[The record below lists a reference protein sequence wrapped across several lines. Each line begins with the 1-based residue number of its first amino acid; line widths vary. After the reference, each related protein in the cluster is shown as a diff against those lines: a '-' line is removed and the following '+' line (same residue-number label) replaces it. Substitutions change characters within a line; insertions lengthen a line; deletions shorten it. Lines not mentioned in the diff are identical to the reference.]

1 MEGWWEIMKVKN
13 KAYIR
18 SLAKNILNANK
29 SRRNILLL
37 AIALTSILFT
47 SLFSVALGLGKSM
60 ETQTMKTIGTISHG
74 SFKDISDEDVEILTH
89 DKDIKDFSVREKVGI
104 LDDEKVMAE
113 LSYMDKKGFE
123 WSLIEKVKGKFPEK
137 ENEVFLD
144 ISTAKKLGYK
154 GEIGE
159 EIEVP
164 FKIEKAYTGEVI
176 EKKSDKF
183 IISGTFQNPIDSNV
197 GVGQIYLSKAYVDKL
212 SIPKNNSDLEV
223 MLNNSFKIGDK
234 LLKIA
239 ERNGYKV
246 ADNPG
251 NLSDKEIR
259 IGVNFAYL
267 LSGDSSFDF
276 KTFLPFL
283 AFLILV
289 IVAGYLIIN
298 NIFKISVNEDIKLL
312 GLLKTIGM
320 TKPQIKK
327 LVHLESLAVALP
339 AIIVGDIVG
348 ISIGKIILNKI
359 FANNEMLT
367 DVKLSIIVII
377 LIILFSTAFTLL
389 TVFLSVMRPA
399 RYAAKVSPID
409 ASRYNEIQIKK
420 KYKSEDIS
428 LGKLAR
434 RQVFSNKFR
443 FISIVLSIS
452 LSAVILNSVLTYTGN
467 IDLEKGISDVIATDY
482 NIASPKY
489 FRYMYSGSED
499 SIKDN
504 FIDEIENQKGF
515 KAGGA
520 LYYYGYEYDYQDIK
534 IEDNKVAPILL
545 GIDDYLINK
554 QKFIDGEFDKDKW
567 QTGNYI
573 IIGEYGDKKSA
584 FKAGDKIK
592 INVKNKIKE
601 VQVMGKVEYNFSIGL
616 RYFPVIKEDV
626 NDESSPTLGLE
637 YIYMNPNEY
646 KELTGDQS
654 IMSYGFDVED
664 SEKENFDKLLKS
676 FENNPDFS
684 YDSRDLQIKSF
695 KDFKNLIEFV
705 GYSLSIVLF
714 LISVLNFINIIA
726 TEILRNM
733 VNLSILE
740 AIGMTKRNIKK
751 YLIKKNLI
759 YSISSLVFSFIV
771 MLLVDKFI
779 LIDFM
784 AETKWTSYKFV
795 IMPLILVNF
804 VNIIIGIIFTGGFYE
819 KHSQNSLVDRIRS
832 LE

>member
-60 ETQTMKTIGTISHG
+60 EIQTMKTIGTISHG
-74 SFKDISDEDVEILTH
+74 SFKDISDEDVKILTH
-89 DKDIKDFSVREKVGI
+89 DKDIKDFSIREKVGI
-104 LDDEKVMAE
+104 LDDEKVTAE

-137 ENEVFLD
+137 ENEVFID
-144 ISTAKKLGYK
+144 IATAKKLGYK

-164 FKIEKAYTGEVI
+164 FKVEKPYTREII
-176 EKKSDKF
+176 EKKSDTF
-183 IISGTFQNPIDSNV
+183 IISGTFKNPIDSNV

-212 SIPKNNSDLEV
+212 CLPENNNDVEV
-223 MLNNSFKIGDK
+223 MLMNSFMIRDK

-239 ERNGYKV
+239 DRNGYKV
-246 ADNPG
+246 VGDLG

-267 LSGDSSFDF
+267 FSGDNSFDF
-276 KTFLPFL
+276 NTFLPYL

-289 IVAGYLIIN
+289 MVAGYLIIN

-312 GLLKTIGM
+312 GLLKTLGM
-320 TKPQIKK
+320 TKPQIRR
-327 LVHLESLAVALP
+327 LIHFESLAASLP
-339 AIIVGDIVG
+339 SIIVGDIVG
-348 ISIGKIILNKI
+348 FSIGKVILNKI
-359 FANNEMLT
+359 FANNEMLS
-367 DVKLSIIVII
+367 DVKLSPAVII
-377 LIILFSTAFTLL
+377 LIILFSTSFTLL

-409 ASRYNEIQIKK
+409 ANRYNEIKIKS
-420 KYKSEDIS
+420 KYKSDNFS

-467 IDLEKGISDVIATDY
+467 IDLEKGISDVIVTDY
-482 NIASPKY
+482 NIASPNY
-489 FRYMYSGSED
+489 FRYMYLDSEYGID
-499 SIKDN
+499 KKY
-504 FIDEIENQKGF
+504 IDEIENHKGY
-515 KAGGA
+515 KSGGA
-520 LYYYGYEYDYQDIK
+520 LYSSGYEYTYPSIKMEDY
-534 IEDNKVAPILL
+534 KVAPLL
-545 GIDDYLINK
+545 FGMDNYLINK
-554 QKFIDGEFDKDKW
+554 QKFIDGEFDKEKW
-567 QTGNYI
+567 LTGNYV
-573 IIGEYGDKKSA
+573 IIGENGDEKSA
-584 FKAGDKIK
+584 FKPGDKIK
-592 INVKNKIKE
+592 INVKNKVKE
-601 VQVMGKVEYNFSIGL
+601 VQVMGKIDYNFSNGL
-616 RYFPVIKEDV
+616 RYFLAVKEDV
-626 NDESSPTLGLE
+626 NDESSPILDLE
-637 YIYMNPNEY
+637 YIYMNSDEY
-646 KELTGDQS
+646 QELIGNKS
-654 IMSYGFDVED
+654 IMSYGFDVKD
-664 SEKENFDKLLKS
+664 SEKGNFDKLLKS
-676 FENNPDFS
+676 FENEPDFS
-684 YDSRDLQIKSF
+684 YDSRDLQLKSTLEF
-695 KDFKNLIEFV
+695 KSLIEFA

-714 LISVLNFINIIA
+714 LISVLNFINVIA
-726 TEILRNM
+726 TEILQNM

-740 AIGMTKRNIKK
+740 AIGMTKKNIKK
-751 YLIKKNLI
+751 YLVKKNLI
-759 YSISSLVFSFIV
+759 YSLCGLVSSFII
-771 MLLVDKFI
+771 LL
-779 LIDFM
+779 LIDKYILLDLM
-784 AETKWTSYKFV
+784 EQSKWTSYKFV
-795 IMPLILVNF
+795 LLPLIIVNF
-804 VNIIIGIIFTGGFYE
+804 VNIIIGIIFTGRFYE

>member
-1 MEGWWEIMKVKN
+1 MKVKN

-18 SLAKNILNANK
+18 SLAKNILNANE

-74 SFKDISDEDVEILTH
+74 SFKELS
-89 DKDIKDFSVREKVGI
+89 DKDINILSKDKDIEEFSIREKVGI
-104 LDDEKVMAE
+104 LDDEKISAE
-113 LSYMDKKGFE
+113 LSYIDNNGFE

-137 ENEVFLD
+137 ENDVFIDLA
-144 ISTAKKLGYK
+144 TAKKLGYK

-164 FKIEKAYTGEVI
+164 FTIEKPYTGEII

-212 SIPKNNSDLEV
+212 SLPENNKDLEV
-223 MLNNSFKIGDK
+223 MLKNSFMIRDK

-239 ERNGYKV
+239 EKNGYKV
-246 ADNPG
+246 VDDPG

-339 AIIVGDIVG
+339 SIIVGDIIG

-367 DVKLSIIVII
+367 DVKLSLMVII

-409 ASRYNEIQIKK
+409 ASRYNENKIKR

-467 IDLEKGISDVIATDY
+467 IDLEKGISDVIVTDY

-489 FRYMYSGSED
+489 FRYMYLDSEYGID
-499 SIKDN
+499 KKY
-504 FIDEIENQKGF
+504 IDEIEKHKGY
-515 KAGGA
+515 KSGGA
-520 LYYYGYEYDYQDIK
+520 LYSSGYEHTYPKIK
-534 IEDNKVAPILL
+534 IEDNKVAPLL
-545 GIDDYLINK
+545 FGMDDYLINK
-554 QKFIDGEFDKDKW
+554 QKFIDGDFDKEKW

-573 IIGEYGDKKSA
+573 IIGEHGDKKSA
-584 FKAGDKIK
+584 FKTGDKIK
-592 INVKNKIKE
+592 INVKNKVKE
-601 VQVMGKVEYNFSIGL
+601 VQVMGKIDYNFSNGL
-616 RYFPVIKEDV
+616 RYFLVVKEDI

-664 SEKENFDKLLKS
+664 SEKENFDNLLKT
-676 FENNPDFS
+676 FENEPDFS

-695 KDFKNLIEFV
+695 KDFKNLIEFT

-714 LISVLNFINIIA
+714 LISVLNFINVIA

-740 AIGMTKRNIKK
+740 AIGMTKKNIKK
-751 YLIKKNLI
+751 YLVKKNLI
-759 YSISSLVFSFIV
+759 YSLCGLVFSFII

-784 AETKWTSYKFV
+784 EQTKWTSYKFV

-804 VNIIIGIIFTGGFYE
+804 VNIIIGIIFTGRFYE
-819 KHSQNSLVDRIRS
+819 KHSRDSLVVRIRD
-832 LE
+832 L

>member
-1 MEGWWEIMKVKN
+1 MKVKN

-18 SLAKNILNANK
+18 RLSKNILNANK

-74 SFKDISDEDVEILTH
+74 SFKELSDEDVEILTH

-137 ENEVFLD
+137 DNQVFID
-144 ISTAKKLGYK
+144 IATAKKLGYK

-159 EIEVP
+159 EIEIP
-164 FKIEKAYTGEVI
+164 YSIEKPYTGEII

-212 SIPKNNSDLEV
+212 SLPENNKDLEV
-223 MLNNSFKIGDK
+223 MLKNSFMIRDK

-239 ERNGYKV
+239 ERNAYKV
-246 ADNPG
+246 VDDPG
-251 NLSDKEIR
+251 NLSEKEIR
-259 IGVNFAYL
+259 IGVNFAYVF
-267 LSGDSSFDF
+267 SGDSSFDF

-348 ISIGKIILNKI
+348 ISIGKVILNKI

-367 DVKLSIIVII
+367 DVKLSLMVII

-409 ASRYNEIQIKK
+409 ASRYNENKIKK

-434 RQVFSNKFR
+434 RQVFSHKFR

-499 SIKDN
+499 GIKDN

-520 LYYYGYEYDYQDIK
+520 LYYYGYEYAYPDIK

-554 QKFIDGEFDKDKW
+554 QKIIYGEFDKDKW
-567 QTGNYI
+567 QTGNYV

-592 INVKNKIKE
+592 IKVKNSIKE
-601 VQVMGKVEYNFSIGL
+601 VQIMGKINYNFSDGL
-616 RYFPVIKEDV
+616 RYFPIIQE
-626 NDESSPTLGLE
+626 NQFDESSPELDLE
-637 YIYMNPNEY
+637 YFYLNPNLY
-646 KELTGDQS
+646 KELTGDNS
-654 IMSYGFDVED
+654 IMSYGFDVVD

-676 FENNPDFS
+676 FENEPGFS
-684 YDSRDLQIKSF
+684 YDSRDLQIKSTME
-695 KDFKNLIEFV
+695 FKNLIEFA

-714 LISVLNFINIIA
+714 LISVLNFINVIA

-740 AIGMTKRNIKK
+740 AIGMTKKNIKK
-751 YLIKKNLI
+751 YLVKKNLI
-759 YSISSLVFSFIV
+759 YSLCGLVFSFII
-771 MLLVDKFI
+771 MLLVDKYI
-779 LIDFM
+779 LIGFM
-784 AETKWTSYKFV
+784 EQTKWTSYKFV

-804 VNIIIGIIFTGGFYE
+804 VNIIIGIIFTGRFYE

>member
-1 MEGWWEIMKVKN
+1 
-13 KAYIR
+13 
-18 SLAKNILNANK
+18 
-29 SRRNILLL
+29 
-37 AIALTSILFT
+37 
-47 SLFSVALGLGKSM
+47 
-60 ETQTMKTIGTISHG
+60 
-74 SFKDISDEDVEILTH
+74 
-89 DKDIKDFSVREKVGI
+89 
-104 LDDEKVMAE
+104 
-113 LSYMDKKGFE
+113 
-123 WSLIEKVKGKFPEK
+123 
-137 ENEVFLD
+137 
-144 ISTAKKLGYK
+144 
-154 GEIGE
+154 
-159 EIEVP
+159 
-164 FKIEKAYTGEVI
+164 
-176 EKKSDKF
+176 
-183 IISGTFQNPIDSNV
+183 
-197 GVGQIYLSKAYVDKL
+197 
-212 SIPKNNSDLEV
+212 
-223 MLNNSFKIGDK
+223 
-234 LLKIA
+234 
-239 ERNGYKV
+239 

-289 IVAGYLIIN
+289 MVAGYLIIN

-327 LVHLESLAVALP
+327 LVHLESLAASLP

-348 ISIGKIILNKI
+348 ISIGKVILNKI
-359 FANNEMLT
+359 FASNEMLI
-367 DVKLSIIVII
+367 DVKLSLAVII

-409 ASRYNEIQIKK
+409 ASRYNEIEIKK

-467 IDLEKGISDVIATDY
+467 IDLEKGVSDVITTDY

-489 FRYMYSGSED
+489 FRYMYLGSEEGID
-499 SIKDN
+499 KK
-504 FIDEIENQKGF
+504 FIDEIENYKGF
-515 KAGGA
+515 KSGGA
-520 LYYYGYEYDYQDIK
+520 LYSSGYEHTYPKIK
-534 IEDNKVAPILL
+534 IEDNKVAPLL
-545 GIDDYLINK
+545 FGMDDYLINK
-554 QKFIDGEFDKDKW
+554 QKFIDGDFDKEKW

-573 IIGEYGDKKSA
+573 IIGEQGDKKSA
-584 FKAGDKIK
+584 FKTGDRIK
-592 INVKNKIKE
+592 INVKNKVKE
-601 VQVMGKVEYNFSIGL
+601 VQVMGKIDYNFSNGL
-616 RYFPVIKEDV
+616 RYFLVVKEDI

-637 YIYMNPNEY
+637 YIYMNPTEY
-646 KELTGDQS
+646 KELTGDRS

-676 FENNPDFS
+676 FENESGFS

-695 KDFKNLIEFV
+695 KDFKNLIEFA

-714 LISVLNFINIIA
+714 LISVLNFINVIA

-740 AIGMTKRNIKK
+740 AIGMTKKNIKK
-751 YLIKKNLI
+751 YLVKKNLI
-759 YSISSLVFSFIV
+759 YSLGGLVFSFII
-771 MLLVDKFI
+771 MLLVDKYI
-779 LIDFM
+779 LIGFM
-784 AETKWTSYKFV
+784 EQTKWTSYKFV

-804 VNIIIGIIFTGGFYE
+804 VNIIIGIIFTGRFYE
-819 KHSQNSLVDRIRS
+819 KHSRDSLVDRIRD
-832 LE
+832 L

>member
-1 MEGWWEIMKVKN
+1 MKVKN

-18 SLAKNILNANK
+18 HLAKNILNANK

-74 SFKDISDEDVEILTH
+74 SFKELSDEDVEILTH

-104 LDDEKVMAE
+104 LDDEKISAE

-137 ENEVFLD
+137 ENDVFIDLA
-144 ISTAKKLGYK
+144 TAKKLGYK

-159 EIEVP
+159 EIEIP
-164 FKIEKAYTGEVI
+164 YSIEKPYTGEII

-212 SIPKNNSDLEV
+212 LLPDTNNDMEV
-223 MLNNSFKIGDK
+223 MLKNSFMIKDK

-246 ADNPG
+246 ADSPG
-251 NLSDKEIR
+251 NLSGKEIR
-259 IGVNFAYL
+259 IGVNFAYI
-267 LSGDSSFDF
+267 LSRGDNADF
-276 KTFLPFL
+276 LIFLPAL
-283 AFLILV
+283 LLLILV
-289 IVAGYLIIN
+289 MIAGFLIIN
-298 NIFKISVNEDIKLL
+298 NIFKISVNEDINLI
-312 GLLKTIGM
+312 GRLKTIGM
-320 TKPQIKK
+320 TKVQVKK
-327 LVHLESLAVALP
+327 LVHLESFIVSIP
-339 AIIVGDIVG
+339 SIIIGNAIG

-359 FANNEMLT
+359 FSTNVMLANIN
-367 DVKLSIIVII
+367 LSLALI
-377 LIILFSTAFTLL
+377 LLVILFSTIFTLL
-389 TVFLSVMRPA
+389 TVFLSVMSPA
-399 RYAAKVSPID
+399 KYAAKISPID
-409 ASRYNEIQIKK
+409 ASKYNETQVKK
-420 KYKSEDIS
+420 KYKSNSIS
-428 LGKLAR
+428 LGKLAK

-443 FISIVLSIS
+443 FVSIVLSMS
-452 LSAVILNSVLTYTGN
+452 LSAVILNSVLTYTSN
-467 IDLEKGISDVIATDY
+467 IDLEKGISDVIVTDY

-499 SIKDN
+499 GINEKY
-504 FIDEIENQKGF
+504 IGEIENHKGF
-515 KAGGA
+515 KSGGA
-520 LYYYGYEYDYQDIK
+520 LYSYGYEYTYPVIK

-554 QKFIDGEFDKDKW
+554 QKIIDGEFDKEKW
-567 QTGNYI
+567 NNGSYA
-573 IIGEYGDKKSA
+573 IIGEDSDKKSL

-592 INVKNKIKE
+592 IKVNNSIKE
-601 VQVMGKVEYNFSIGL
+601 VQIMGKINYNFSDGL
-616 RYFPVIKEDV
+616 RYYPIILENQF
-626 NDESSPTLGLE
+626 DESSPELDLE
-637 YIYMNPNEY
+637 YFYLNPNLY
-646 KELTGDQS
+646 KELTGDNS

-664 SEKENFDKLLKS
+664 NEKENFDKLLKS

-684 YDSRDLQIKSF
+684 YDSRNLQIKSF
-695 KDFKNLIEFV
+695 KDFKDLIEFV

-714 LISVLNFINIIA
+714 LISVLNFINVIA

-740 AIGMTKRNIKK
+740 AIGMTKKNIKK
-751 YLIKKNLI
+751 YLVKKNLI
-759 YSISSLVFSFIV
+759 YSLCGLVFSFII
-771 MLLVDKFI
+771 MLLVDKYI
-779 LIDFM
+779 LIGFM
-784 AETKWTSYKFV
+784 EQTKWTSYKFV

-804 VNIIIGIIFTGGFYE
+804 VNIIIGVIFTRMFYE

>member
-1 MEGWWEIMKVKN
+1 MKVKN

-18 SLAKNILNANK
+18 HLAKNILNANK

-74 SFKDISDEDVEILTH
+74 SFKELSDEDVEILTH

-104 LDDEKVMAE
+104 LDDEKISAE

-137 ENEVFLD
+137 ENDVFIDLA
-144 ISTAKKLGYK
+144 TAKKLGYK

-159 EIEVP
+159 EIEIP
-164 FKIEKAYTGEVI
+164 YSIEKPYTGEII

-212 SIPKNNSDLEV
+212 LLPDTNNDMEV
-223 MLNNSFKIGDK
+223 MLKNSFMIKDK

-246 ADNPG
+246 ADSPG

-259 IGVNFAYL
+259 IGVNFAYI
-267 LSGDSSFDF
+267 LSRGDNADF
-276 KTFLPFL
+276 LIFLPAL
-283 AFLILV
+283 LLLILV
-289 IVAGYLIIN
+289 MIAGFLIIN
-298 NIFKISVNEDIKLL
+298 NIFKISVNEDINLI

-320 TKPQIKK
+320 TKVQIKK
-327 LVHLESLAVALP
+327 LVHLESFIVSIP
-339 AIIVGDIVG
+339 SIIIGNAIG

-359 FANNEMLT
+359 FSTNVMLANIN
-367 DVKLSIIVII
+367 LSLALI
-377 LIILFSTAFTLL
+377 LLVILFSTIFTLL
-389 TVFLSVMRPA
+389 TVFLSVMSPA
-399 RYAAKVSPID
+399 KYAAKISPID
-409 ASRYNEIQIKK
+409 ASKYNETQVKK
-420 KYKSEDIS
+420 KYKSNSIS
-428 LGKLAR
+428 LGKLAK

-443 FISIVLSIS
+443 FVSIVLSMS
-452 LSAVILNSVLTYTGN
+452 LSAVILNSVLTYTSN
-467 IDLEKGISDVIATDY
+467 IDLEKGISDVIVTDY

-499 SIKDN
+499 GINEKY
-504 FIDEIENQKGF
+504 IGEIENHKGF
-515 KAGGA
+515 KSGGA
-520 LYYYGYEYDYQDIK
+520 LYSYGCEYTYPVIK
-534 IEDNKVAPILL
+534 IDDNKVAPILL

-554 QKFIDGEFDKDKW
+554 QKIIDGEFDKEKW
-567 QTGNYI
+567 NNGSYA
-573 IIGEYGDKKSA
+573 IIGEDSDKKSL

-592 INVKNKIKE
+592 IKVNNTIKE
-601 VQVMGKVEYNFSIGL
+601 VQIMGKINYNFSDGL
-616 RYFPVIKEDV
+616 RYYPIILENQF
-626 NDESSPTLGLE
+626 DESSPELDLE
-637 YIYMNPNEY
+637 YFYLNPNLY
-646 KELTGDQS
+646 KELTGDNS

-664 SEKENFDKLLKS
+664 NEKENFDKLLKS

-684 YDSRDLQIKSF
+684 YDSRNLQIKSF
-695 KDFKNLIEFV
+695 KDFKDLIEFV

-714 LISVLNFINIIA
+714 LISVLNFINVIA

-740 AIGMTKRNIKK
+740 AIGMTKKNIKK
-751 YLIKKNLI
+751 YLVKKNLI
-759 YSISSLVFSFIV
+759 YSLYGLVFSFII

-779 LIDFM
+779 LLDFM
-784 AETKWTSYKFV
+784 EQTKWTSYKFV

-804 VNIIIGIIFTGGFYE
+804 VNIIIGVIFTRMFYE

>member
-1 MEGWWEIMKVKN
+1 MKVKN

-47 SLFSVALGLGKSM
+47 SLFSVAFGLGKSM

-74 SFKDISDEDVEILTH
+74 SFKDISDEDIEILTQ
-89 DKDIKDFSVREKVGI
+89 DKDVKDFSVREKVGI
-104 LDDEKVMAE
+104 LDDEKVNAE

-137 ENEVFLD
+137 ENEVFID

-164 FKIEKAYTGEVI
+164 FKIEKPYTQEI
-176 EKKSDKF
+176 LEKKSDKF
-183 IISGTFQNPIDSNV
+183 IISGTFQSPIDSNV

-212 SIPKNNSDLEV
+212 SLPENNKDVEI
-223 MLNNSFKIGDK
+223 MLKKSFMIRDK

-239 ERNGYKV
+239 ERNGFKV
-246 ADNPG
+246 VDDPG
-251 NLSDKEIR
+251 NLSDNEIR

-267 LSGDSSFDF
+267 LSGDNSFDF
-276 KTFLPFL
+276 NTFIPYL

-289 IVAGYLIIN
+289 MVAGYLIIN
-298 NIFKISVNEDIKLL
+298 NIFKISINEDIKLL

-327 LVHLESLAVALP
+327 LVHLESLAASFP
-339 AIIVGDIVG
+339 SIIVGDIVG

-359 FANNEMLT
+359 FASNDMLA
-367 DVKLSIIVII
+367 DVKLSLAGII

-389 TVFLSVMRPA
+389 TVYLSVMRPA

-409 ASRYNEIQIKK
+409 ASRYNEIQIKS

-452 LSAVILNSVLTYTGN
+452 LSAVILNTVLTYTCN
-467 IDLEKGISDVIATDY
+467 IDLEKGISDVIVTDY

-489 FRYMYSGSED
+489 FRYMYLDSEYGID
-499 SIKDN
+499 KKY
-504 FIDEIENQKGF
+504 IDEIEKHKGY
-515 KAGGA
+515 KSGGA
-520 LYYYGYEYDYQDIK
+520 LYSSGYEHTYPEIK
-534 IEDNKVAPILL
+534 IEDNKVAPLL
-545 GIDDYLINK
+545 FGMDDYLINK
-554 QKFIDGEFDKDKW
+554 QKFIDGEFDKEKW
-567 QTGNYI
+567 KTGNYI

-592 INVKNKIKE
+592 INVKNKVKE
-601 VQVMGKVEYNFSIGL
+601 VQVMGKIDYNFSNGL
-616 RYFPVIKEDV
+616 RYFLAVKEDI
-626 NDESSPTLGLE
+626 NDESSPILDLE
-637 YIYMNPNEY
+637 YIYMNPELYEN
-646 KELTGDQS
+646 LTGDKS

-664 SEKENFDKLLKS
+664 IEKENFDKLLKS
-676 FENNPDFS
+676 FENEPNFS
-684 YDSRDLQIKSF
+684 YDSRDLQIKSIMN
-695 KDFKNLIEFV
+695 FKNLIEFA

-714 LISVLNFINIIA
+714 LISVLNFINVIA

-740 AIGMTKRNIKK
+740 AIGMTKKNIKK
-751 YLIKKNLI
+751 YLVKKNLI
-759 YSISSLVFSFIV
+759 YSLYGVVFSFLI

-779 LIDFM
+779 LMGFM
-784 AETKWTSYKFV
+784 EQTKWTSYKFV

-804 VNIIIGIIFTGGFYE
+804 VNIIIGIIFTGKFYE

>member
-1 MEGWWEIMKVKN
+1 MKVKN

-18 SLAKNILNANK
+18 RLAKSILNANK

-47 SLFSVALGLGKSM
+47 SLFSVAIGIGKSM

-74 SFKDISDEDVEILTH
+74 SFKELS
-89 DKDIKDFSVREKVGI
+89 DKDISILSKDKDVKEFSIREKVGI
-104 LDDEKVMAE
+104 LDDEKISAE
-113 LSYMDKKGFE
+113 LSYIDNNGFE

-137 ENEVFLD
+137 ENDVFIDLA
-144 ISTAKKLGYK
+144 TAKKLGYK

-164 FKIEKAYTGEVI
+164 FTIEKPYTGEI
-176 EKKSDKF
+176 IKKRSEKF

-212 SIPKNNSDLEV
+212 SLPENNKDLEV
-223 MLNNSFKIGDK
+223 MLKNSFMIRDK
-234 LLKIA
+234 LIKIS

-246 ADNPG
+246 VDDPG

-259 IGVNFAYL
+259 IGVNFAYIF
-267 LSGDSSFDF
+267 SGDSSFDF

-289 IVAGYLIIN
+289 MVAGYLIIN

-327 LVHLESLAVALP
+327 LVHLESLEVSLP

-359 FANNEMLT
+359 FVSNEMLT
-367 DVKLSIIVII
+367 DVRLSLAVII
-377 LIILFSTAFTLL
+377 SIILFSTAFTLL

-409 ASRYNEIQIKK
+409 ASRYNETTIKK

-467 IDLEKGISDVIATDY
+467 IDLEKGISDVIVTDY

-499 SIKDN
+499 GIKGN

-520 LYYYGYEYDYQDIK
+520 LYYYGYEYDYPDIK

-545 GIDDYLINK
+545 GIEDYLINK
-554 QKFIDGEFDKDKW
+554 QKFTDGEFDKDKW
-567 QTGNYI
+567 KTGNYI
-573 IIGEYGDKKSA
+573 IIGEYGDKKSSL
-584 FKAGDKIK
+584 KPGDKIK

-601 VQVMGKVEYNFSIGL
+601 VQVMGKIEYNFSNGL
-616 RYFPVIKEDV
+616 RYFPVIKEDI

-637 YIYMNPNEY
+637 YIYMKPNEY
-646 KELTGDQS
+646 KEITGDKS

-664 SEKENFDKLLKS
+664 GEKEHFDKLLKT
-676 FENNPDFS
+676 FENDPDFS
-684 YDSRDLQIKSF
+684 YDSRGLQIKSF

-726 TEILRNM
+726 TEIIRNM

-740 AIGMTKRNIKK
+740 AIGMTKKNIKK
-751 YLIKKNLI
+751 YLVKKNLI
-759 YSISSLVFSFIV
+759 YSISSLVFSFVV
-771 MLLVDKFI
+771 MLLIDKFI
-779 LIDFM
+779 LIDLM
-784 AETKWTSYKFV
+784 AETKWTTFSF
-795 IMPLILVNF
+795 IITPLLIVNLA
-804 VNIIIGIIFTGGFYE
+804 NIIIGILFTSKFYE
-819 KHSQNSLVDRIRS
+819 KHSCNSLVSRIRS

>member
-1 MEGWWEIMKVKN
+1 MKVKN

-18 SLAKNILNANK
+18 RLAKSILNANK

-47 SLFSVALGLGKSM
+47 SLFSVAIGIGKSM

-74 SFKDISDEDVEILTH
+74 SFKELS
-89 DKDIKDFSVREKVGI
+89 DKDISILSKDKDVKEFSIREKVGI
-104 LDDEKVMAE
+104 LDDEKISAE
-113 LSYMDKKGFE
+113 LSYIDNNGFE

-137 ENEVFLD
+137 ENDVFIDLA
-144 ISTAKKLGYK
+144 TAKKLGYK

-164 FKIEKAYTGEVI
+164 FTIEKPYTGEI
-176 EKKSDKF
+176 IKKRSEKF

-212 SIPKNNSDLEV
+212 SLPENNKDLEV
-223 MLNNSFKIGDK
+223 MLKNSFMIRDK
-234 LLKIA
+234 LIKIS

-246 ADNPG
+246 VDDPG

-259 IGVNFAYL
+259 IGVNFAYIF
-267 LSGDSSFDF
+267 SGDSSFDF

-289 IVAGYLIIN
+289 MVAGYLIIN

-327 LVHLESLAVALP
+327 LVHLESLEVSLP

-359 FANNEMLT
+359 FVSNEMLT
-367 DVKLSIIVII
+367 DVRLSLAVII

-409 ASRYNEIQIKK
+409 ASRYNETTIKK

-452 LSAVILNSVLTYTGN
+452 LSAVILNSVSTYTGN
-467 IDLEKGISDVIATDY
+467 IDLEKGISDVIVTDY

-499 SIKDN
+499 GIKGN

-520 LYYYGYEYDYQDIK
+520 LYYYGYEYDYPDIK

-545 GIDDYLINK
+545 GIEDYLINK
-554 QKFIDGEFDKDKW
+554 QKFTDGEFDKDKW
-567 QTGNYI
+567 KTGNYI
-573 IIGEYGDKKSA
+573 IIGEYGDKKSSL
-584 FKAGDKIK
+584 KPGDKIK

-601 VQVMGKVEYNFSIGL
+601 VQVMGKIEYNFSNGL
-616 RYFPVIKEDV
+616 RYFPVIKEDI

-646 KELTGDQS
+646 KELIGDNS

-664 SEKENFDKLLKS
+664 SEKENFDKLLKT
-676 FENNPDFS
+676 FENDPDFS
-684 YDSRDLQIKSF
+684 YDSRGLQIKSF

-726 TEILRNM
+726 TEIIRNM

-740 AIGMTKRNIKK
+740 AIGMTKKNIKK
-751 YLIKKNLI
+751 YLVKKNLI
-759 YSISSLVFSFIV
+759 YSISSLVFSFVV
-771 MLLVDKFI
+771 MLLIDKFI
-779 LIDFM
+779 LIDLM
-784 AETKWTSYKFV
+784 AETKWTTFSF
-795 IMPLILVNF
+795 IITPLLIVNLA
-804 VNIIIGIIFTGGFYE
+804 NIIIGILFTSKFYE
-819 KHSQNSLVDRIRS
+819 KHSCNSLVSRIRS

>member
-1 MEGWWEIMKVKN
+1 MEGWWKIMKVKN
-13 KAYIR
+13 KTYIR
-18 SLAKNILNANK
+18 RLAKNILNANK

-74 SFKDISDEDVEILTH
+74 SFKDISDEDVEILTK
-89 DKDIKDFSVREKVGI
+89 DKDVKDFSVREKVGI
-104 LDDEKVMAE
+104 LDDEKISAE

-137 ENEVFLD
+137 ENEAFID
-144 ISTAKKLGYK
+144 IATAKKLGYK

-159 EIEVP
+159 EIEIP
-164 FKIEKAYTGEVI
+164 YNIEKPYTGEI
-176 EKKSDKF
+176 IKKRSEKF

-212 SIPKNNSDLEV
+212 SLPENNNDVEV
-223 MLNNSFKIGDK
+223 MLKNSFMIRDK
-234 LLKIA
+234 LIKIA

-246 ADNPG
+246 VDSAG
-251 NLSDKEIR
+251 NLSDDEIR
-259 IGVNFAYL
+259 IGVNFAYI
-267 LSGDSSFDF
+267 LSGSNNFDF
-276 KTFLPFL
+276 NSFLPYL

-289 IVAGYLIIN
+289 MVAGYLIIN

-327 LVHLESLAVALP
+327 LVHLESLAASLP
-339 AIIVGDIVG
+339 SIIVGDIVG

-367 DVKLSIIVII
+367 DVKLSLTVII
-377 LIILFSTAFTLL
+377 LIIVFSTAFTLL

-409 ASRYNEIQIKK
+409 ASKYNETTIKK

-434 RQVFSNKFR
+434 REVFSNKFR

-467 IDLEKGISDVIATDY
+467 IDLEKGISDVIVTDY

-489 FRYMYSGSED
+489 FRYMYLGSEER
-499 SIKDN
+499 IEKK
-504 FIDEIENQKGF
+504 FIDEIESYKGF
-515 KAGGA
+515 KGGGA
-520 LYYYGYEYDYQDIK
+520 LYYYGYEYDYPDIK
-534 IEDNKVAPILL
+534 IEDKKAAPILF
-545 GIDDYLINK
+545 GIDEYLIDK
-554 QKFIDGEFDKDKW
+554 QKFIDGEFDKEKW

-592 INVKNKIKE
+592 INLNNKVKE
-601 VQVMGKVEYNFSIGL
+601 VQVMGKVEYNFSNGL

-637 YIYMNPNEY
+637 YIYMKPNEY
-646 KELTGDQS
+646 KELTGDKS

-664 SEKENFDKLLKS
+664 SEKEDFDKLLKS
-676 FENNPDFS
+676 FENEPGFS
-684 YDSRDLQIKSF
+684 YDSRDQQIKSTME
-695 KDFKNLIEFV
+695 FKNLIEFA

-714 LISVLNFINIIA
+714 LISVLNFINVIA
-726 TEILRNM
+726 TEILKNM

-740 AIGMTKRNIKK
+740 AIGMTKKNIKK
-751 YLIKKNLI
+751 YLVKKNLI
-759 YSISSLVFSFIV
+759 YSLCGLLFSFLI
-771 MLLVDKFI
+771 MLLVDKYI

-784 AETKWTSYKFV
+784 SAAKWTSYKFI
-795 IMPLILVNF
+795 IMPLIFVNF
-804 VNIIIGIIFTGGFYE
+804 VNIIIGIIFTGRFYD

>member
-1 MEGWWEIMKVKN
+1 MKVKN

-18 SLAKNILNANK
+18 RLAKNILNANK

-74 SFKDISDEDVEILTH
+74 SFKELSDKDINILSK
-89 DKDIKDFSVREKVGI
+89 DKDIKEFSIREKVGI
-104 LDDEKVMAE
+104 LDDEKISAE
-113 LSYMDKKGFE
+113 LSYIDKNGYE
-123 WSLIEKVKGKFPEK
+123 WSLIEKVKGRFPEK
-137 ENEVFLD
+137 EKDVFIDLA
-144 ISTAKKLGYK
+144 TAKKLGYK

-164 FKIEKAYTGEVI
+164 FNIEKPYTGEII

-212 SIPKNNSDLEV
+212 LLPDTNNDMEV
-223 MLNNSFKIGDK
+223 MLKNSFMIKDK

-246 ADNPG
+246 ADSPG

-276 KTFLPFL
+276 KTFLPYL

-289 IVAGYLIIN
+289 MVAGYLIIN

-320 TKPQIKK
+320 TKPQIKR
-327 LVHLESLAVALP
+327 LIHLESLAVALP
-339 AIIVGDIVG
+339 SIIIGDIIG

-359 FANNEMLT
+359 FASNEMLT
-367 DVKLSIIVII
+367 DVKLSLMVMV

-409 ASRYNEIQIKK
+409 ASRYNEIEVKN
-420 KYKSEDIS
+420 KYNSDNIS

-467 IDLEKGISDVIATDY
+467 IDLEKGISDVVATDY

-489 FRYMYSGSED
+489 FRYMYSGRDDE
-499 SIKDN
+499 INKD

-515 KAGGA
+515 KGGGA
-520 LYYYGYEYDYQDIK
+520 LYSYGYEYYYPDIK
-534 IEDNKVAPILL
+534 IEGHKIAPILF
-545 GIDDYLINK
+545 GIDEYLIDK
-554 QKFIDGEFDKDKW
+554 QKFIDGEFDKEKW

-573 IIGEYGDKKSA
+573 IVGEYANKKSA
-584 FKAGDKIK
+584 FKSGDKINIK
-592 INVKNKIKE
+592 VNNKVKE
-601 VQVMGKVEYNFSIGL
+601 VQVMGKVEYNFSNGL
-616 RYFPVIKEDV
+616 RYFPVIKEDI
-626 NDESSPTLGLE
+626 NDESSPTLNLE

-646 KELTGDQS
+646 KELTGDKS

-664 SEKENFDKLLKS
+664 SEKENFDKLLKT
-676 FENNPDFS
+676 FENEPDFS
-684 YDSRDLQIKSF
+684 YDSRDLQIKSTME
-695 KDFKNLIEFV
+695 FKNLIEFA

-714 LISVLNFINIIA
+714 LISVLNFINVIA

-740 AIGMTKRNIKK
+740 AIGMTKKNIKK
-751 YLIKKNLI
+751 YLVKKNLI
-759 YSISSLVFSFIV
+759 YSLCGLVFSFII

-779 LIDFM
+779 LMDFI
-784 AETKWTSYKFV
+784 EQTQWTSYKFV
-795 IMPLILVNF
+795 ILPLILVNS
-804 VNIIIGIIFTGGFYE
+804 VNIIIGIIFTGSFYE
-819 KHSQNSLVDRIRS
+819 KHSNNSLVDRIRS

>member
-1 MEGWWEIMKVKN
+1 MNVNN

-18 SLAKNILNANK
+18 RLAKSTLNANK

-74 SFKDISDEDVEILTH
+74 SFKELSDKDISILSK
-89 DKDIKDFSVREKVGI
+89 DKDIKEFSIREKVGI
-104 LDDEKVMAE
+104 LDDEKISAE
-113 LSYMDKKGFE
+113 LSYIDNNGFE

-137 ENEVFLD
+137 ENDVFIDLA
-144 ISTAKKLGYK
+144 TAKKLGYK

-164 FKIEKAYTGEVI
+164 FTIEKPYTGEI
-176 EKKSDKF
+176 IKKRSEKF

-212 SIPKNNSDLEV
+212 SLPENNKDLEV
-223 MLNNSFKIGDK
+223 MLKNSFMIRDK

-246 ADNPG
+246 VDDPG

-276 KTFLPFL
+276 NTFLPYL

-289 IVAGYLIIN
+289 MVAGYLIIN

-320 TKPQIKK
+320 TRPQIKK
-327 LVHLESLAVALP
+327 LIHLESLAASLP

-367 DVKLSIIVII
+367 DVKLSLTVII

-399 RYAAKVSPID
+399 RYAAKVSPIE
-409 ASRYNEIQIKK
+409 ASRYNETTIKK
-420 KYKSEDIS
+420 KYKSENIS

-443 FISIVLSIS
+443 FVSIVLSIS

-467 IDLEKGISDVIATDY
+467 IDLEKGVSDVIATDY

-499 SIKDN
+499 GINEK
-504 FIDEIENQKGF
+504 FIDEIENHKGY
-515 KAGGA
+515 KGGGA
-520 LYYYGYEYDYQDIK
+520 LHYYGYEYTYPDIK
-534 IEDNKVAPILL
+534 IEDHRIAPILF
-545 GIDDYLINK
+545 GIDEFLINK
-554 QKFIDGEFDKDKW
+554 QKITEGDFDKDKW
-567 QTGNYI
+567 QTGNYVML
-573 IIGEYGDKKSA
+573 GEYGDKKSA
-584 FKAGDKIK
+584 FKTGDKIK
-592 INVKNKIKE
+592 INVKNKVKE
-601 VQVMGKVEYNFSIGL
+601 VQVMGKVEYNFSNGL

-626 NDESSPTLGLE
+626 NDESSPTLDLE
-637 YIYMNPNEY
+637 YIYMKPNEY
-646 KELTGDQS
+646 KELTGDKS
-654 IMSYGFDVED
+654 VMSYGFDVEKG
-664 SEKENFDKLLKS
+664 EKENFDKLLKS
-676 FENNPDFS
+676 FENEPGFS
-684 YDSRDLQIKSF
+684 YDSRDLQIKSTME
-695 KDFKNLIEFV
+695 FKNLIEFA

-714 LISVLNFINIIA
+714 LISVLNFINVIA

-740 AIGMTKRNIKK
+740 AIGMTKKRIKI
-751 YLIKKNLI
+751 YLVKKNLI
-759 YSISSLVFSFIV
+759 YSFCGLVCSLIV
-771 MLLVDKFI
+771 MLLVDQYI

-784 AETKWTSYKFV
+784 EQTKWTSFRFV
-795 IMPLILVNF
+795 IRPLILVNF
-804 VNIIIGIIFTGGFYE
+804 ANIIIGIIFTCKFYE
-819 KHSQNSLVDRIRS
+819 KHSQNTLVSRIKS

>member
-1 MEGWWEIMKVKN
+1 MKVKN

-18 SLAKNILNANK
+18 HLAKNILNANK

-60 ETQTMKTIGTISHG
+60 ETQTMKTVGSISHG
-74 SFKDISDEDVEILTH
+74 SFKELSDEDVEILTH
-89 DKDIKDFSVREKVGI
+89 DKDIKNFSVRKKVGI
-104 LDDEKVMAE
+104 LDDEKISAE

-137 ENEVFLD
+137 ENDVFIDLA
-144 ISTAKKLGYK
+144 TAKKLGYK

-159 EIEVP
+159 EIEIP
-164 FKIEKAYTGEVI
+164 YSIEKPYTGEII

-212 SIPKNNSDLEV
+212 LLPDTNNDMEV
-223 MLNNSFKIGDK
+223 MLKNSFMIKDK

-246 ADNPG
+246 ADSPG

-259 IGVNFAYL
+259 IGVNFAYI
-267 LSGDSSFDF
+267 LSRGDNADF
-276 KTFLPFL
+276 LIFLPAL
-283 AFLILV
+283 LLLILV
-289 IVAGYLIIN
+289 MIAGFLIIN
-298 NIFKISVNEDIKLL
+298 NIFKISVNEDINLI

-320 TKPQIKK
+320 TKVQVKK
-327 LVHLESLAVALP
+327 LVHLESFIVSIP
-339 AIIVGDIVG
+339 SIIIGNAIG

-359 FANNEMLT
+359 FSTNVMLANIN
-367 DVKLSIIVII
+367 LSLALI
-377 LIILFSTAFTLL
+377 LLVILFSTIFTLL
-389 TVFLSVMRPA
+389 TVLLSVMRPA

-409 ASRYNEIQIKK
+409 ASKYNETQVKK
-420 KYKSEDIS
+420 KYKSNSIS
-428 LGKLAR
+428 LEKLAK

-443 FISIVLSIS
+443 FISIVISIS

-499 SIKDN
+499 GIKDN
-504 FIDEIENQKGF
+504 FIDKIENQKGF

-520 LYYYGYEYDYQDIK
+520 LYSYGYEYSFPSIK
-534 IEDNKVAPILL
+534 IEDHKVAPILF
-545 GIDDYLINK
+545 GMDEFLINK

-573 IIGEYGDKKSA
+573 IIGEYGNKKSA

-592 INVKNKIKE
+592 INVNNKVKE
-601 VQVMGKVEYNFSIGL
+601 VQVMGKVEYNFSNGL
-616 RYFPVIKEDV
+616 RYFPVIKEDK
-626 NDESSPTLGLE
+626 NDESSPTLSLE
-637 YIYMNPNEY
+637 YIYMNPNLY
-646 KELTGDQS
+646 KELTGDNS

-676 FENNPDFS
+676 FENEPGFS

-714 LISVLNFINIIA
+714 LISVLNFINVIA

-740 AIGMTKRNIKK
+740 AIGMTKKNIKK
-751 YLIKKNLI
+751 YLVKKNLI
-759 YSISSLVFSFIV
+759 YSLCGLVFSFII
-771 MLLVDKFI
+771 MLLVDKYI
-779 LIDFM
+779 LIGFM
-784 AETKWTSYKFV
+784 EQTKWTSYKFV
-795 IMPLILVNF
+795 IMPLILVNL
-804 VNIIIGIIFTGGFYE
+804 VNIIIGIIFTGKFYE
-819 KHSQNSLVDRIRS
+819 KHSQNSLVERIRS

>member
-1 MEGWWEIMKVKN
+1 MKVKN

-18 SLAKNILNANK
+18 HLAKNILNANK

-47 SLFSVALGLGKSM
+47 SLFSVALGLGKSI

-74 SFKDISDEDVEILTH
+74 SFKELSDKDINILSK
-89 DKDIKDFSVREKVGI
+89 DKDIKEFSIREKVGI

-137 ENEVFLD
+137 ENEVFID
-144 ISTAKKLGYK
+144 TATAKKLGYK

-164 FKIEKAYTGEVI
+164 FTIEKPYTGEII
-176 EKKSDKF
+176 EKKMGNF
-183 IISGTFQNPIDSNV
+183 VISGTFQNPIDSNI

-212 SIPKNNSDLEV
+212 SLPENNNDVEV
-223 MLNNSFKIGDK
+223 MLKNSFMIRDK
-234 LLKIA
+234 LIKIA

-246 ADNPG
+246 VDDPG

-259 IGVNFAYL
+259 IGVNFAYIF
-267 LSGDSSFDF
+267 SGGSSFDF
-276 KTFLPFL
+276 ETFLPFL

-289 IVAGYLIIN
+289 MVAGFLIIN
-298 NIFKISVNEDIKLL
+298 NIFKISVNEDINLI

-320 TKPQIKK
+320 TKVQVKK
-327 LVHLESLAVALP
+327 LVHLESFIVSIP
-339 AIIVGDIVG
+339 SIIIGNAIG

-359 FANNEMLT
+359 FSTNVMLANIN
-367 DVKLSIIVII
+367 LSLALI
-377 LIILFSTAFTLL
+377 LLVILFSTIFTLL
-389 TVFLSVMRPA
+389 TVFLSVMSPA
-399 RYAAKVSPID
+399 KYAAKISPID
-409 ASRYNEIQIKK
+409 ASKYNETQVKK
-420 KYKSEDIS
+420 KYKSNSIS
-428 LGKLAR
+428 LGKLAK

-443 FISIVLSIS
+443 FVSIVLSMS
-452 LSAVILNSVLTYTGN
+452 LSAVILNSILTYTSN
-467 IDLEKGISDVIATDY
+467 IDLEKGISDVIVTDY

-499 SIKDN
+499 GIKDN

-520 LYYYGYEYDYQDIK
+520 LYYYGYEYSYPDIK
-534 IEDNKVAPILL
+534 IEDNKVAPMLL

-554 QKFIDGEFDKDKW
+554 QNIIDGEFDKEKW
-567 QTGNYI
+567 KTRNYV
-573 IIGEYGDKKSA
+573 IIGEKIKNNSDYKT
-584 FKAGDKIK
+584 GDKIK
-592 INVKNKIKE
+592 INVKNRVKE
-601 VQVMGKVEYNFSIGL
+601 VQVMGKINYNFSDGL
-616 RYFPVIKEDV
+616 RYYPIIQENQF
-626 NDESSPTLGLE
+626 DESSPELDLE
-637 YIYMNPNEY
+637 YFYLNPNLY
-646 KELTGDQS
+646 KELTGDNS

-714 LISVLNFINIIA
+714 LISVLNFINVIA

-740 AIGMTKRNIKK
+740 AIGMTKKNIKK
-751 YLIKKNLI
+751 YLVKKNLI
-759 YSISSLVFSFIV
+759 YSLCGLVFSFII
-771 MLLVDKFI
+771 MLLVDKYI
-779 LIDFM
+779 LTDFM
-784 AETKWTSYKFV
+784 EQTKWTSYKFV

-804 VNIIIGIIFTGGFYE
+804 VNIIIGIIFTCRFYE

>member
-1 MEGWWEIMKVKN
+1 MKVKN

-74 SFKDISDEDVEILTH
+74 SFKELSDKDINILSK
-89 DKDIKDFSVREKVGI
+89 DKDIKEFSIREKVGI
-104 LDDEKVMAE
+104 LDDEKISAE
-113 LSYMDKKGFE
+113 LSYIDNNGFE

-137 ENEVFLD
+137 ENDVFIDLA
-144 ISTAKKLGYK
+144 TAKKLGYK

-164 FKIEKAYTGEVI
+164 FTIEKPYTGEI
-176 EKKSDKF
+176 IKKRSEKF

-212 SIPKNNSDLEV
+212 SLPENNKDLEV
-223 MLNNSFKIGDK
+223 MLKNSFMIRDK
-234 LLKIA
+234 LIKIS

-246 ADNPG
+246 VDDPG

-259 IGVNFAYL
+259 IGVNFAYIF
-267 LSGDSSFDF
+267 SGDSSFDF

-289 IVAGYLIIN
+289 MVAGYLIIN

-348 ISIGKIILNKI
+348 ISIGKVILNKI

-367 DVKLSIIVII
+367 DVKLSLMVII

-409 ASRYNEIQIKK
+409 ASRYNETMIKK

-443 FISIVLSIS
+443 FISIILSMS
-452 LSAVILNSVLTYTGN
+452 LSAVILNGVLTYTGN
-467 IDLEKGISDVIATDY
+467 IDLEKGISDIIVTDY

-499 SIKDN
+499 GINEKY
-504 FIDEIENQKGF
+504 IGEIENHKGF
-515 KAGGA
+515 KSGGA
-520 LYYYGYEYDYQDIK
+520 LYSYGYERSYPDIR
-534 IEDNKVAPILL
+534 IEDNKVAPILF

-554 QKFIDGEFDKDKW
+554 YKITDGDFDKDKW
-567 QTGNYI
+567 QTGNYV
-573 IIGEYGDKKSA
+573 IIGEKIRNDSDYKI
-584 FKAGDKIK
+584 GDKIR
-592 INVKNKIKE
+592 INVNNKTKE
-601 VQVMGKVEYNFSIGL
+601 VQVMGKVEHNFSNGL
-616 RYFPVIKEDV
+616 RYFPVVKEDK
-626 NDESSPTLGLE
+626 NNELSPTLGLE

-646 KELTGDQS
+646 KKLIGDKS
-654 IMSYGFDVED
+654 VMTYGFDVED
-664 SEKENFDKLLKS
+664 SEKEDFDKLLKS
-676 FENNPDFS
+676 FEIDPDFS
-684 YDSRDLQIKSF
+684 YDSRDIQINSF

-740 AIGMTKRNIKK
+740 AIGMTKKNIKK
-751 YLIKKNLI
+751 YLVKKNLI
-759 YSISSLVFSFIV
+759 YSISSLVFSFVV
-771 MLLVDKFI
+771 MLLIDKFI
-779 LIDFM
+779 LIDLM
-784 AETKWTSYKFV
+784 AETKWTTFSF
-795 IMPLILVNF
+795 IITPLLIVNLA
-804 VNIIIGIIFTGGFYE
+804 NIIIEILFTSKFYE
-819 KHSQNSLVDRIRS
+819 KHSCNSLVSRIRS

>member
-18 SLAKNILNANK
+18 RLAKNILNANK

-60 ETQTMKTIGTISHG
+60 ETQTMKTVGTISHG
-74 SFKDISDEDVEILTH
+74 SFKELSDKDINILSK
-89 DKDIKDFSVREKVGI
+89 DKDIKKFSIREKVGI
-104 LDDEKVMAE
+104 LDDEKISAE
-113 LSYMDKKGFE
+113 LSYMDKNGYE

-137 ENEVFLD
+137 ENDAFID
-144 ISTAKKLGYK
+144 IATAKKLGYK

-164 FKIEKAYTGEVI
+164 FNIEKPYTGEVI
-176 EKKSDKF
+176 EKKSEKF

-212 SIPKNNSDLEV
+212 SLPENNKDVEV
-223 MLNNSFKIGDK
+223 MLKNSFMIRDK
-234 LLKIA
+234 LLNIA

-246 ADNPG
+246 ADSPG

-267 LSGDSSFDF
+267 FSGDSSFDF

-327 LVHLESLAVALP
+327 LVHLESLAVSLP

-359 FANNEMLT
+359 FANNKMLA
-367 DVKLSIIVII
+367 DIKLSLTVIL

-389 TVFLSVMRPA
+389 TVFLSVMIPA

-409 ASRYNEIQIKK
+409 ASRYNETTIKK

-428 LGKLAR
+428 LAKLAR

-467 IDLEKGISDVIATDY
+467 IDLEKGISDVIVTDY

-489 FRYMYSGSED
+489 FRYMYLGSEEE
-499 SIKDN
+499 IEKK
-504 FIDEIENQKGF
+504 FIDEIESHKGF
-515 KAGGA
+515 KGGGA
-520 LYYYGYEYDYQDIK
+520 LYYYGYEYDYPDIK

-554 QKFIDGEFDKDKW
+554 QKITDGEFDKEKW
-567 QTGNYI
+567 KTGNYV

-592 INVKNKIKE
+592 INVKNKVKE
-601 VQVMGKVEYNFSIGL
+601 VQVIGKVEYNFSNGL
-616 RYFPVIKEDV
+616 RYFPVIKEDKY
-626 NDESSPTLGLE
+626 NESSPTLDLE

-646 KELTGDQS
+646 KELTGDES

-676 FENNPDFS
+676 FENEPDFS
-684 YDSRDLQIKSF
+684 YDSRDLQIKSTME
-695 KDFKNLIEFV
+695 FKNLIEFA

-714 LISVLNFINIIA
+714 LISVLNFINVIA

-740 AIGMTKRNIKK
+740 AIGMTKKDIKK
-751 YLIKKNLI
+751 YLVKKNLI
-759 YSISSLVFSFIV
+759 YSLCGLVFSFII

-784 AETKWTSYKFV
+784 EQTQWTSYKFV
-795 IMPLILVNF
+795 IMPLIIVNF
-804 VNIIIGIIFTGGFYE
+804 VNIIIGIIFTGRFYK
-819 KHSQNSLVDRIRS
+819 KHSNNSLVDRIRS

>member
-1 MEGWWEIMKVKN
+1 MKVKN
-13 KAYIR
+13 KAYIVR
-18 SLAKNILNANK
+18 LSKNILNANK

-60 ETQTMKTIGTISHG
+60 ETQTMKTIGTINHG
-74 SFKDISDEDVEILTH
+74 SFKELSDKDINILSK
-89 DKDIKDFSVREKVGI
+89 DKDIKEFSIREKVGI
-104 LDDEKVMAE
+104 LDDEKISAE
-113 LSYMDKKGFE
+113 LSYMDKNGFD

-137 ENEVFLD
+137 ENDAFIDLV
-144 ISTAKKLGYK
+144 TAKKLGYK

-164 FKIEKAYTGEVI
+164 FNIEKPYTGEII

-212 SIPKNNSDLEV
+212 SLPENNKDVEV
-223 MLNNSFKIGDK
+223 MLKNSFMIRDK
-234 LLKIA
+234 LLNIA

-246 ADNPG
+246 ADSPG

-348 ISIGKIILNKI
+348 ISIGKVILNKI

-367 DVKLSIIVII
+367 DVKLSLTVII
-377 LIILFSTAFTLL
+377 LIIVFSTAFTLL

-409 ASRYNEIQIKK
+409 ASRYNETTIKK
-420 KYKSEDIS
+420 KYKSDNIS

-443 FISIVLSIS
+443 FISIILSMS

-467 IDLEKGISDVIATDY
+467 IDLEKGISDVIVTGY

-489 FRYMYSGSED
+489 FRYMYLGSEEGID
-499 SIKDN
+499 KK

-520 LYYYGYEYDYQDIK
+520 LYYYGYEYAYPDIK

-554 QKFIDGEFDKDKW
+554 QKFIDGEFDKEKW
-567 QTGNYI
+567 QTGNYV
-573 IIGEYGDKKSA
+573 IIGEYGNKKSA
-584 FKAGDKIK
+584 FKSGDKINIK
-592 INVKNKIKE
+592 VNNKVKE
-601 VQVMGKVEYNFSIGL
+601 VQVMGKVEYNFSNGL
-616 RYFPVIKEDV
+616 RYFPVIKEDI
-626 NDESSPTLGLE
+626 NDESSPTLSLE
-637 YIYMNPNEY
+637 YIYMKPNEY
-646 KELTGDQS
+646 KELTGDKS

-664 SEKENFDKLLKS
+664 SEKENFDNLLKT
-676 FENNPDFS
+676 FENEPGFS
-684 YDSRDLQIKSF
+684 YDSRDLQIKSTMEF
-695 KDFKNLIEFV
+695 KSLIEFA

-714 LISVLNFINIIA
+714 LISVLNFINVIA

-740 AIGMTKRNIKK
+740 AIGMTKKNIKK
-751 YLIKKNLI
+751 YLVKKNLI
-759 YSISSLVFSFIV
+759 YSLCGLIFSFLI

-784 AETKWTSYKFV
+784 EQTQWTSYKFV
-795 IMPLILVNF
+795 ILPLIIVNF
-804 VNIIIGIIFTGGFYE
+804 VNIIIGIIFTGKFYE
-819 KHSQNSLVDRIRS
+819 KHSQNSLVDRIKN

>member
-1 MEGWWEIMKVKN
+1 MESWWEIMKVKN
-13 KAYIR
+13 KVYIR
-18 SLAKNILNANK
+18 RLAKNILNANK

-74 SFKDISDEDVEILTH
+74 SFKELSDEDVEILTH

-104 LDDEKVMAE
+104 LDDEKISAE

-137 ENEVFLD
+137 ENDVFID
-144 ISTAKKLGYK
+144 TATAKKLGYK

-159 EIEVP
+159 EIEIP
-164 FKIEKAYTGEVI
+164 YSIEKPYTGEII

-197 GVGQIYLSKAYVDKL
+197 GVGQIYLSKTYVDKL
-212 SIPKNNSDLEV
+212 LLPENNNDVEV
-223 MLNNSFKIGDK
+223 MLKNSFMIRNK

-246 ADNPG
+246 VEDPG

-259 IGVNFAYL
+259 IGVNFAYI

-348 ISIGKIILNKI
+348 ISIGKVILNKI

-367 DVKLSIIVII
+367 DVKLSLAVII
-377 LIILFSTAFTLL
+377 IIILFSTAFTLL

-409 ASRYNEIQIKK
+409 ASRYNETTIKK

-467 IDLEKGISDVIATDY
+467 IDLEKGISDVIVTDY

-489 FRYMYSGSED
+489 FRYMYLGSEEEID
-499 SIKDN
+499 RK
-504 FIDEIENQKGF
+504 FIDEIENYKGF
-515 KAGGA
+515 KEGGA
-520 LYYYGYEYDYQDIK
+520 LYYYGYEYSYPDIK
-534 IEDNKVAPILL
+534 IEDHKVAPILL

-554 QKFIDGEFDKDKW
+554 QKFIDGVFDKEKW
-567 QTGNYI
+567 QTGNYV

-592 INVKNKIKE
+592 INVKNKVKE
-601 VQVMGKVEYNFSIGL
+601 VQVMGKVEYNFSNGL
-616 RYFPVIKEDV
+616 RYFTVIKEDI
-626 NDESSPTLGLE
+626 NDESSPTLSLE

-664 SEKENFDKLLKS
+664 SEKENFDNLLKT
-676 FENNPDFS
+676 FENEPDFS
-684 YDSRDLQIKSF
+684 YDSRDLQIKSTMEF
-695 KDFKNLIEFV
+695 KSLIEFA

-714 LISVLNFINIIA
+714 LISVLNFINVIA

-740 AIGMTKRNIKK
+740 AIGMTKKNIKK
-751 YLIKKNLI
+751 YLVKKNLI
-759 YSISSLVFSFIV
+759 YSLCGLVFSFII
-771 MLLVDKFI
+771 MLLVDKYI
-779 LIDFM
+779 LIGFM
-784 AETKWTSYKFV
+784 EQTQWTSYKFV
-795 IMPLILVNF
+795 IMPLILVNL
-804 VNIIIGIIFTGGFYE
+804 VNIIIGIIFTGRFYE

>member
-1 MEGWWEIMKVKN
+1 MKVKN

-18 SLAKNILNANK
+18 RLAKNILNANK

-47 SLFSVALGLGKSM
+47 SLFSVALGLGKSI
-60 ETQTMKTIGTISHG
+60 ETQTMKTVGSISHG
-74 SFKDISDEDVEILTH
+74 SFKELSDEDISILSK
-89 DKDIKDFSVREKVGI
+89 DKDINEFSIREKVGI
-104 LDDEKVMAE
+104 LDDEKISAE
-113 LSYMDKKGFE
+113 LSYMDKIGFE

-137 ENEVFLD
+137 ENDAFIDLA
-144 ISTAKKLGYK
+144 TAKKLGYK

-159 EIEVP
+159 EIEIP
-164 FKIEKAYTGEVI
+164 YSIEKAYTGEII
-176 EKKSDKF
+176 EKKSEKF

-212 SIPKNNSDLEV
+212 SLPENNKDLEI
-223 MLNNSFKIGDK
+223 MLKNSFMIKDK

-246 ADNPG
+246 ADSPG

-327 LVHLESLAVALP
+327 LVHLESIAASLP
-339 AIIVGDIVG
+339 SIIVGDIVG

-359 FANNEMLT
+359 FASNEMLT
-367 DVKLSIIVII
+367 DVKLSITVMV

-409 ASRYNEIQIKK
+409 ASRYNETTIKK
-420 KYKSEDIS
+420 KYKSENIS

-443 FISIVLSIS
+443 FISIILSMS
-452 LSAVILNSVLTYTGN
+452 LSAVILNSVLTYTSN
-467 IDLEKGISDVIATDY
+467 IDLEKGISDVIVTDY

-489 FRYMYSGSED
+489 FRYMYLGSEEG
-499 SIKDN
+499 INKK
-504 FIDEIENQKGF
+504 FIDEIENYKGF
-515 KAGGA
+515 KDGGA
-520 LYYYGYEYDYQDIK
+520 LYSYGYEYSYPSIK
-534 IEDNKVAPILL
+534 IKDHKVAPILF
-545 GIDDYLINK
+545 GMDDYLINK
-554 QKFIDGEFDKDKW
+554 QKFIAGEFDKEKW

-573 IIGEYGDKKSA
+573 IIGEYGYKKSA

-592 INVKNKIKE
+592 INVNNKVKE
-601 VQVMGKVEYNFSIGL
+601 VQVMGKVEYNFSNGL
-616 RYFPVIKEDV
+616 RYFPVIKEDKY
-626 NDESSPTLGLE
+626 NESSPTLGLG

-684 YDSRDLQIKSF
+684 YDSRDLQIKSIM
-695 KDFKNLIEFV
+695 KFKNLIEFA

-714 LISVLNFINIIA
+714 LISVLNFINVIA

-740 AIGMTKRNIKK
+740 AIGMTKKNIKK
-751 YLIKKNLI
+751 YLVKKNLI
-759 YSISSLVFSFIV
+759 YSLCGLVFSFII

-779 LIDFM
+779 LMDFM
-784 AETKWTSYKFV
+784 EQTQWTSYKFV

-804 VNIIIGIIFTGGFYE
+804 VNIIIGVIFTRMFYE

>member
-1 MEGWWEIMKVKN
+1 MKVKN

-18 SLAKNILNANK
+18 RLAKNILNANK

-74 SFKDISDEDVEILTH
+74 SFKELSDEDVEILTH

-104 LDDEKVMAE
+104 LDDEKISAE

-137 ENEVFLD
+137 EKQVFID
-144 ISTAKKLGYK
+144 IATAKKLGYK

-164 FKIEKAYTGEVI
+164 FTIEKPYTGEI
-176 EKKSDKF
+176 IKKRSEKF

-212 SIPKNNSDLEV
+212 SLPENNKDLEV
-223 MLNNSFKIGDK
+223 MLKNSFMIRDK
-234 LLKIA
+234 LIKIA

-246 ADNPG
+246 VEDPG

-267 LSGDSSFDF
+267 LSGDNSFDF
-276 KTFLPFL
+276 KTFLPYL

-289 IVAGYLIIN
+289 MVAGYLIIN

-327 LVHLESLAVALP
+327 LVHLESIAASLP
-339 AIIVGDIVG
+339 SIIVGDIVG

-359 FANNEMLT
+359 FVSNEMLA
-367 DVKLSIIVII
+367 DVKLSLAGII

-409 ASRYNEIQIKK
+409 ASRYNETRIKK
-420 KYKSEDIS
+420 KYKSDNIS
-428 LGKLAR
+428 LGKLAK
-434 RQVFSNKFR
+434 RQIFSNKFR

-467 IDLEKGISDVIATDY
+467 IDLEKGISDVIVTDY

-499 SIKDN
+499 GINEKY
-504 FIDEIENQKGF
+504 IGEIENYKGF
-515 KAGGA
+515 KEGGA
-520 LYYYGYEYDYQDIK
+520 LYCYGYEYSYPDIK
-534 IEDNKVAPILL
+534 IEDHKVAPILL

-554 QKFIDGEFDKDKW
+554 QKFIEGEFDKEKW
-567 QTGNYI
+567 QTGNYV
-573 IIGEYGDKKSA
+573 IIGEKIKNDSNLKI
-584 FKAGDKIK
+584 GDKIK
-592 INVKNKIKE
+592 INVKNKVKE
-601 VQVMGKVEYNFSIGL
+601 VQVMGKVEYNFSNGL
-616 RYFPVIKEDV
+616 RYFPVIKEDI
-626 NDESSPTLGLE
+626 NDESSPTLSLE
-637 YIYMNPNEY
+637 YIYMNPDEY
-646 KELTGDQS
+646 QELTGDKS
-654 IMSYGFDVED
+654 IMSYGFDVAD
-664 SEKENFDKLLKS
+664 SEKENFDKLLKT
-676 FENNPDFS
+676 FENEPDFS
-684 YDSRDLQIKSF
+684 YDSRELQIKSTME
-695 KDFKNLIEFV
+695 FKNLIEFA

-714 LISVLNFINIIA
+714 LISVLNFINVIA

-740 AIGMTKRNIKK
+740 AIGMTKKNIKK
-751 YLIKKNLI
+751 YLVKKNLI
-759 YSISSLVFSFIV
+759 YSFCGLVFSFII

-779 LIDFM
+779 LMDFM
-784 AETKWTSYKFV
+784 EQTQWTSYKFV
-795 IMPLILVNF
+795 ILPLILVNF
-804 VNIIIGIIFTGGFYE
+804 VNIIIGILFTGRFYE
-819 KHSQNSLVDRIRS
+819 KHSNNSLVDRIRS

>member
-18 SLAKNILNANK
+18 HLAKSILNANK

-74 SFKDISDEDVEILTH
+74 SFKELSDKDINILSK
-89 DKDIKDFSVREKVGI
+89 DKDIKEFSIREKVGI
-104 LDDEKVMAE
+104 LDDEKISAE
-113 LSYMDKKGFE
+113 LSYMDKNGYE

-137 ENEVFLD
+137 ENDAFIDLA
-144 ISTAKKLGYK
+144 TAKKLGYK

-164 FKIEKAYTGEVI
+164 FNIEKPYTGEII
-176 EKKSDKF
+176 EKRSEKF

-212 SIPKNNSDLEV
+212 SLPENNKDLEV
-223 MLNNSFKIGDK
+223 MLKNSFMIRYK
-234 LLKIA
+234 LLKIV

-246 ADNPG
+246 AENPG

-259 IGVNFAYL
+259 IGVNFAYPF
-267 LSGDSSFDF
+267 SGDNSFDF
-276 KTFLPFL
+276 KTFLPYL

-289 IVAGYLIIN
+289 MVAGYLIIN

-327 LVHLESLAVALP
+327 LVHLESLAASLP

-367 DVKLSIIVII
+367 DVKLSLTVII

-409 ASRYNEIQIKK
+409 ASRYNETTIKK
-420 KYKSEDIS
+420 KYKSENIS

-443 FISIVLSIS
+443 FISIILSMS

-489 FRYMYSGSED
+489 FRYMYSGSAD
-499 SIKDN
+499 GINKK
-504 FIDEIENQKGF
+504 FIDEIESYKGF
-515 KAGGA
+515 KGGGA
-520 LYYYGYEYDYQDIK
+520 LYYYGYEYAYPDIK

-545 GIDDYLINK
+545 GIEDYLINK
-554 QKFIDGEFDKDKW
+554 QKITDGEFDKEKW
-567 QTGNYI
+567 QTGNYV
-573 IIGEYGDKKSA
+573 IIGEKIKNNSDYKI
-584 FKAGDKIK
+584 GDKIK
-592 INVKNKIKE
+592 INVKNKVKE
-601 VQVMGKVEYNFSIGL
+601 VQVMGKFEYNFSNGI
-616 RYFPVIKEDV
+616 RYFPVIKEDI

-646 KELTGDQS
+646 DKLIGDNS
-654 IMSYGFDVED
+654 IMSYGFDVAD
-664 SEKENFDKLLKS
+664 SKKENFDNLLKS
-676 FENNPDFS
+676 FENEPGFS
-684 YDSRDLQIKSF
+684 YDSRDLQIKSTME
-695 KDFKNLIEFV
+695 FKNLIEFA

-714 LISVLNFINIIA
+714 LISVLNFINVIA

-740 AIGMTKRNIKK
+740 AIGMTKKNIKK
-751 YLIKKNLI
+751 YLVKKNLI

-771 MLLVDKFI
+771 MLLVNKFI

-784 AETKWTSYKFV
+784 EQTQWTSYKFV
-795 IMPLILVNF
+795 IMPLIIVNF
-804 VNIIIGIIFTGGFYE
+804 VNIIIGIIFTGRFYE
-819 KHSQNSLVDRIRS
+819 KHSQNSLVDRIRHI
-832 LE
+832 E

>member
-1 MEGWWEIMKVKN
+1 MESWWKIMKVKN

-18 SLAKNILNANK
+18 HLAKNILNANK

-60 ETQTMKTIGTISHG
+60 EFQTMKTIGTISHG
-74 SFKDISDEDVEILTH
+74 SFKELSDEDVEILTH

-104 LDDEKVMAE
+104 LDDEKIGAE

-137 ENEVFLD
+137 ENDVFID
-144 ISTAKKLGYK
+144 TATAKKLGYK

-164 FKIEKAYTGEVI
+164 FKIEKAYTGEII

-183 IISGTFQNPIDSNV
+183 IISGTFQSPIDSNV

-212 SIPKNNSDLEV
+212 LLPDTNNDMEV
-223 MLNNSFKIGDK
+223 MLKNSFMIKDK

-246 ADNPG
+246 ADSPG

-259 IGVNFAYL
+259 IGVNFAYI
-267 LSGDSSFDF
+267 LSRGDNADF
-276 KTFLPFL
+276 LIFLPAL
-283 AFLILV
+283 LLLILV
-289 IVAGYLIIN
+289 MIAGFLIIN
-298 NIFKISVNEDIKLL
+298 NIFKISVNEDINLI

-320 TKPQIKK
+320 TKVQVKK
-327 LVHLESLAVALP
+327 LVHLESFIVSIP
-339 AIIVGDIVG
+339 SIIIGNAIG

-359 FANNEMLT
+359 FSTNVMLANIN
-367 DVKLSIIVII
+367 LSLALI
-377 LIILFSTAFTLL
+377 LLVILFSTIFTLL
-389 TVFLSVMRPA
+389 TVFLSVMSPA
-399 RYAAKVSPID
+399 KYAAKISPID
-409 ASRYNEIQIKK
+409 ASKYNETQVKK
-420 KYKSEDIS
+420 KYKSNSIS
-428 LGKLAR
+428 LGKLAK

-443 FISIVLSIS
+443 FVSIVLSMS
-452 LSAVILNSVLTYTGN
+452 LSAVILNSVLTYTSN
-467 IDLEKGISDVIATDY
+467 IDLEKGISDVIVTDY

-499 SIKDN
+499 GINEKY
-504 FIDEIENQKGF
+504 IGEIENHKGF
-515 KAGGA
+515 KSGGA
-520 LYYYGYEYDYQDIK
+520 LYSYGYEYTYPVIK

-554 QKFIDGEFDKDKW
+554 QKIIDGEFDKEKW
-567 QTGNYI
+567 QTGNYV

-592 INVKNKIKE
+592 IKVKNSIKE
-601 VQVMGKVEYNFSIGL
+601 VQIMGKINYNFSDGL
-616 RYFPVIKEDV
+616 RYYPIIQENQF
-626 NDESSPTLGLE
+626 DESSSELDLE
-637 YIYMNPNEY
+637 YFYLNPNLY
-646 KELTGDQS
+646 KELTGDNS

-676 FENNPDFS
+676 FENEPGFS

-714 LISVLNFINIIA
+714 LISVLNFINVIA

-740 AIGMTKRNIKK
+740 AIGMTKKNIKK
-751 YLIKKNLI
+751 YLVKKNLI
-759 YSISSLVFSFIV
+759 YSLCGLVFSFII

-779 LIDFM
+779 LLDFM
-784 AETKWTSYKFV
+784 EQTKWTSYKFV

-804 VNIIIGIIFTGGFYE
+804 VNIIIGVIFTRMFYE

>member
-1 MEGWWEIMKVKN
+1 MKVKN
-13 KAYIR
+13 KAYIVR
-18 SLAKNILNANK
+18 LSKNILNANK

-74 SFKDISDEDVEILTH
+74 SFKELSDKDINILSK
-89 DKDIKDFSVREKVGI
+89 DKDIKEFSIREKVGI
-104 LDDEKVMAE
+104 LDDEKISAE
-113 LSYMDKKGFE
+113 LSYIDKNGYE
-123 WSLIEKVKGKFPEK
+123 WSLIEKVKGKLPEK
-137 ENEVFLD
+137 EKEVFID
-144 ISTAKKLGYK
+144 IATAKKLGYK

-159 EIEVP
+159 EIEIP
-164 FKIEKAYTGEVI
+164 FNIEKPYIGEII
-176 EKKSDKF
+176 EKRSDKF
-183 IISGTFQNPIDSNV
+183 IISGTFQNPIESNV
-197 GVGQIYLSKAYVDKL
+197 GVGQIYLSKAYVDRL
-212 SIPKNNSDLEV
+212 SLPENNKDLEV
-223 MLNNSFKIGDK
+223 MLKNSFMIRDK

-239 ERNGYKV
+239 ERNGYRV

-259 IGVNFAYL
+259 IGVNFAYPF
-267 LSGDSSFDF
+267 SGDNSFDF
-276 KTFLPFL
+276 NTFLPYL

-327 LVHLESLAVALP
+327 LVHLESLAASIP
-339 AIIVGDIVG
+339 SIIVGDIVG
-348 ISIGKIILNKI
+348 ISIGKVILNKI

-367 DVKLSIIVII
+367 DVKLSLIVII

-409 ASRYNEIQIKK
+409 ASRYNETTIKK
-420 KYKSEDIS
+420 KYKSENIS

-489 FRYMYSGSED
+489 FRYMYLGSEEG
-499 SIKDN
+499 IDN
-504 FIDEIENQKGF
+504 KFIDEIENYKGF
-515 KAGGA
+515 KGGGA
-520 LYYYGYEYDYQDIK
+520 LYYYGYEYDYPDIK

-554 QKFIDGEFDKDKW
+554 QKFTEGEFDKEKW
-567 QTGNYI
+567 ESGNYV
-573 IIGEYGDKKSA
+573 IIGEYGDKKSS
-584 FKAGDKIK
+584 FKPGDKIK

-601 VQVMGKVEYNFSIGL
+601 VQVMGKLEYNFSNGL
-616 RYFPVIKEDV
+616 RYFPIIKEDI
-626 NDESSPTLGLE
+626 NDQSSSTLGLE
-637 YIYMNPNEY
+637 YIYMNPNEHN
-646 KELTGDQS
+646 KLIGDKS

-676 FENNPDFS
+676 FENEPDFS
-684 YDSRDLQIKSF
+684 YDSRDLQIKSIMN
-695 KDFKNLIEFV
+695 FKNLIEFA

-714 LISVLNFINIIA
+714 LISVLNFINVIA

-740 AIGMTKRNIKK
+740 AIGMTKKNIKK
-751 YLIKKNLI
+751 YLVKKNLI

-771 MLLVDKFI
+771 MLLVNKFI

-784 AETKWTSYKFV
+784 EETKWTSYKFV
-795 IMPLILVNF
+795 IMPLIIVNF
-804 VNIIIGIIFTGGFYE
+804 VNIIIGIIFTGKFYE
-819 KHSQNSLVDRIRS
+819 KHSQNSLVDRIKS

>member
-1 MEGWWEIMKVKN
+1 MKVKN

-18 SLAKNILNANK
+18 RLAKNILNANK

-60 ETQTMKTIGTISHG
+60 EIQTMKTVGTISHG
-74 SFKDISDEDVEILTH
+74 SYKDICDEDVEILIH

-123 WSLIEKVKGKFPEK
+123 WSLIEKVKGEFPEK
-137 ENEVFLD
+137 DNQVFID
-144 ISTAKKLGYK
+144 IATAKKLGYK

-164 FKIEKAYTGEVI
+164 FTIEKPYTGEII

-212 SIPKNNSDLEV
+212 SLPENNNDVEV
-223 MLNNSFKIGDK
+223 MLKNSFMIRDK

-246 ADNPG
+246 VDDPG

-259 IGVNFAYL
+259 IGVNFAYIF
-267 LSGDSSFDF
+267 SGDSSFDF

-289 IVAGYLIIN
+289 MVAGYLIIN

-348 ISIGKIILNKI
+348 ISIGKVILNKI

-367 DVKLSIIVII
+367 DVKLSLMVII

-409 ASRYNEIQIKK
+409 ASRYNETTIKR

-467 IDLEKGISDVIATDY
+467 IDLEKGISDVIVTDY

-489 FRYMYSGSED
+489 FRYMYLDSEYGID
-499 SIKDN
+499 KKY
-504 FIDEIENQKGF
+504 IDEIEKHKGY
-515 KAGGA
+515 KSGGA
-520 LYYYGYEYDYQDIK
+520 LYSSGYEHTYPKIK
-534 IEDNKVAPILL
+534 IEDNKVAPLL
-545 GIDDYLINK
+545 FGMDDYLINK
-554 QKFIDGEFDKDKW
+554 QKFIDGDFDKEKW

-573 IIGEYGDKKSA
+573 IIGEHGDKKSA
-584 FKAGDKIK
+584 FKTGDKIK
-592 INVKNKIKE
+592 INVNNKVKE
-601 VQVMGKVEYNFSIGL
+601 VQVMGKVEYNFSNGL
-616 RYFPVIKEDV
+616 RYFPVIKEDI
-626 NDESSPTLGLE
+626 NDESSPTLSLE
-637 YIYMNPNEY
+637 YIYMKPNEY
-646 KELTGDQS
+646 EELTGDKS

-664 SEKENFDKLLKS
+664 SEKENFDNLLKT
-676 FENNPDFS
+676 FENEPDFS
-684 YDSRDLQIKSF
+684 YDSRDLQIKSTMEF
-695 KDFKNLIEFV
+695 KSLIEFA

-714 LISVLNFINIIA
+714 LISVLNFINVIA

-740 AIGMTKRNIKK
+740 AIGMTKKNIKK
-751 YLIKKNLI
+751 YLVKKNLI
-759 YSISSLVFSFIV
+759 YSLCGLVFSFII

-779 LIDFM
+779 LMDFM
-784 AETKWTSYKFV
+784 EQTQWTSYKFV

-804 VNIIIGIIFTGGFYE
+804 VNIIIGIIFTGRFYE

>member
-1 MEGWWEIMKVKN
+1 MKVKN
-13 KAYIR
+13 KAYIVR
-18 SLAKNILNANK
+18 LSKSILNANK

-74 SFKDISDEDVEILTH
+74 SFKELSDKDISILSK
-89 DKDIKDFSVREKVGI
+89 DKDIKEFSIREKVGI

-137 ENEVFLD
+137 ENQVFID
-144 ISTAKKLGYK
+144 IATAKKLGYK

-164 FKIEKAYTGEVI
+164 FKIEKAYTGEII

-212 SIPKNNSDLEV
+212 ALPENNNDVEV
-223 MLNNSFKIGDK
+223 MLKNSFMIRDK

-239 ERNGYKV
+239 EINGYKV
-246 ADNPG
+246 VDDPG

-259 IGVNFAYL
+259 IGVNFAYIF
-267 LSGDSSFDF
+267 SGDSSFDF
-276 KTFLPFL
+276 KIFIPYL

-289 IVAGYLIIN
+289 MVAGYLIIN

-339 AIIVGDIVG
+339 SIIVGNIVG

-359 FANNEMLT
+359 FASNEMLT
-367 DVKLSIIVII
+367 DVKLSLTVII
-377 LIILFSTAFTLL
+377 SIILFSTAFTLL

-399 RYAAKVSPID
+399 RFAARVSPID
-409 ASRYNEIQIKK
+409 ASRYNETMIKK

-434 RQVFSNKFR
+434 RRVFSNKFR

-489 FRYMYSGSED
+489 FRYMYLGSEEGID
-499 SIKDN
+499 RK
-504 FIDEIENQKGF
+504 FIDEIENYKGF
-515 KAGGA
+515 KEGGA
-520 LYYYGYEYDYQDIK
+520 LYYYGHEYAYPDIK
-534 IEDNKVAPILL
+534 IEDKKIAPILF
-545 GIDDYLINK
+545 GMGDYLINK
-554 QKFIDGEFDKDKW
+554 QKFIDGEFDKEKW

-573 IIGEYGDKKSA
+573 IVGEYANKKSA
-584 FKAGDKIK
+584 FKSGDKIK

-601 VQVMGKVEYNFSIGL
+601 VQVMGKIEYNFSNGL
-616 RYFPVIKEDV
+616 RYFPVIKEDI

-646 KELTGDQS
+646 KELIGDNS

-664 SEKENFDKLLKS
+664 SEKENFDKLLKT
-676 FENNPDFS
+676 FENDPDFS
-684 YDSRDLQIKSF
+684 YDSRGLQIKSF

-726 TEILRNM
+726 TEIIRNM

-740 AIGMTKRNIKK
+740 AIGMTKKNIKK
-751 YLIKKNLI
+751 YLVKKNLI
-759 YSISSLVFSFIV
+759 YSISSLVFSFVV
-771 MLLVDKFI
+771 MLLIDKFI
-779 LIDFM
+779 LIDLM
-784 AETKWTSYKFV
+784 AETKWTTFSF
-795 IMPLILVNF
+795 IITPLLIVNLA
-804 VNIIIGIIFTGGFYE
+804 NIIIGILFTSKFYE
-819 KHSQNSLVDRIRS
+819 KHSCNSLVSRIRS

>member
-1 MEGWWEIMKVKN
+1 MKVKN

-18 SLAKNILNANK
+18 RLAKNILNANK

-60 ETQTMKTIGTISHG
+60 EIQTMKTIGTISHG
-74 SFKDISDEDVEILTH
+74 SFKELSDKDINILSK
-89 DKDIKDFSVREKVGI
+89 DKDIKEFSIREKVGI
-104 LDDEKVMAE
+104 LDDEKISAE

-137 ENEVFLD
+137 ENEVFID
-144 ISTAKKLGYK
+144 TATAKKLGYK

-164 FKIEKAYTGEVI
+164 FKIEKANTGEII

-212 SIPKNNSDLEV
+212 SLPENNNDVEV
-223 MLNNSFKIGDK
+223 MLKNSFMIRDK

-246 ADNPG
+246 VDDPG
-251 NLSDKEIR
+251 NLSEKEIR
-259 IGVNFAYL
+259 IGVNFAYIF
-267 LSGDSSFDF
+267 SGDSSFDF

-320 TKPQIKK
+320 TKPQIKR
-327 LVHLESLAVALP
+327 LIHLESLAVALP

-367 DVKLSIIVII
+367 DVKLSLMVII

-409 ASRYNEIQIKK
+409 ASRHNETTIKK

-489 FRYMYSGSED
+489 FRYMYLGSEEGID
-499 SIKDN
+499 KK
-504 FIDEIENQKGF
+504 FIDEIENYKGF
-515 KAGGA
+515 KSGGA
-520 LYYYGYEYDYQDIK
+520 LYYYGYEYDYPDIK

-573 IIGEYGDKKSA
+573 IIGEYGNKKSA

-592 INVKNKIKE
+592 INVKNKVKE
-601 VQVMGKVEYNFSIGL
+601 VQVMSKIEYNFSNGL
-616 RYFPVIKEDV
+616 RYFPVIKEDI
-626 NDESSPTLGLE
+626 NDESSPTLSLE

-676 FENNPDFS
+676 FENEPGFS
-684 YDSRDLQIKSF
+684 YDSRDLQIKSTME
-695 KDFKNLIEFV
+695 FKNLIEFA

-714 LISVLNFINIIA
+714 LISVLNFINVIA

-740 AIGMTKRNIKK
+740 AIGMTKKNIKK
-751 YLIKKNLI
+751 YLVKKNLI
-759 YSISSLVFSFIV
+759 YSLCGLVFSFII

-779 LIDFM
+779 LMDFM
-784 AETKWTSYKFV
+784 EQTQWTSYKFV

-804 VNIIIGIIFTGGFYE
+804 VNIIIGILFTGRFYE

>member
-1 MEGWWEIMKVKN
+1 MKVKN
-13 KAYIR
+13 RAYIKR
-18 SLAKNILNANK
+18 LAKNILNANK

-60 ETQTMKTIGTISHG
+60 ETQTMKTVGTISHG
-74 SFKDISDEDVEILTH
+74 SFKDICDEDVEILTH

-113 LSYMDKKGFE
+113 LSYMDKIGFE

-137 ENEVFLD
+137 DNQVFID
-144 ISTAKKLGYK
+144 IATAKKLGYK

-164 FKIEKAYTGEVI
+164 FKIEKPYTGEII

-212 SIPKNNSDLEV
+212 SLPENNNDVEV
-223 MLNNSFKIGDK
+223 MLKNSFMIRDK

-246 ADNPG
+246 VDDPG

-259 IGVNFAYL
+259 IGVNFAYIF
-267 LSGDSSFDF
+267 SGDSSFDF

-289 IVAGYLIIN
+289 MVAGYLIIN

-348 ISIGKIILNKI
+348 ISIGKVILNKI

-367 DVKLSIIVII
+367 DVKLSLMVII

-409 ASRYNEIQIKK
+409 ASRYNETTIKK
-420 KYKSEDIS
+420 KYKSEDMS

-443 FISIVLSIS
+443 FISIILSMS

-467 IDLEKGISDVIATDY
+467 IDLEKGISDVIVTDY

-499 SIKDN
+499 GIKDN

-520 LYYYGYEYDYQDIK
+520 LYYYGYEYSYPDIK
-534 IEDNKVAPILL
+534 IEDHKVAPILL

-554 QKFIDGEFDKDKW
+554 QKFIDGVFDKEKW
-567 QTGNYI
+567 QTGNYV

-592 INVKNKIKE
+592 INVKNKVKE
-601 VQVMGKVEYNFSIGL
+601 VQVMGKVEYNFSNGL
-616 RYFPVIKEDV
+616 RYFTVIKEDI
-626 NDESSPTLGLE
+626 NDESSPTLSLE

-646 KELTGDQS
+646 KELTRDQS

-664 SEKENFDKLLKS
+664 NEKENFDNLLKT
-676 FENNPDFS
+676 FENEPDFS
-684 YDSRDLQIKSF
+684 YDSRDLQIKSTMEF
-695 KDFKNLIEFV
+695 KSLIEFA

-714 LISVLNFINIIA
+714 LISVLNFINVIA

-740 AIGMTKRNIKK
+740 AIGMTKKNIKK
-751 YLIKKNLI
+751 YLVKKNLI
-759 YSISSLVFSFIV
+759 YSLCGLIFSFLI
-771 MLLVDKFI
+771 MLLVDKYI
-779 LIDFM
+779 LMDFM
-784 AETKWTSYKFV
+784 EQTQWTSYKFV
-795 IMPLILVNF
+795 ILPLILVNS
-804 VNIIIGIIFTGGFYE
+804 VNIIIGIIFTGRFYE
-819 KHSQNSLVDRIRS
+819 KHSNNSLVNRIRS

>member
-1 MEGWWEIMKVKN
+1 MKVKN

-18 SLAKNILNANK
+18 RLAKNILNANK

-74 SFKDISDEDVEILTH
+74 SFKELSDEDVEILTH

-104 LDDEKVMAE
+104 LGDEKISAE

-137 ENEVFLD
+137 ENEVFID

-164 FKIEKAYTGEVI
+164 FTIEKPYTGEII

-212 SIPKNNSDLEV
+212 SLPENNKDVEL
-223 MLNNSFKIGDK
+223 MLKNSFMIRDK

-246 ADNPG
+246 VDDPG

-283 AFLILV
+283 SFLILV
-289 IVAGYLIIN
+289 MVAGYLIIN

-339 AIIVGDIVG
+339 SIILGDIVG

-359 FANNEMLT
+359 FANNEMLA
-367 DVKLSIIVII
+367 DVELSLKIII
-377 LIILFSTAFTLL
+377 LILAFSTAFTLL

-409 ASRYNEIQIKK
+409 ASRYNEIEIIN

-467 IDLEKGISDVIATDY
+467 IDLEKGISDVIVTDY

-489 FRYMYSGSED
+489 FRYMYLGSEEGID
-499 SIKDN
+499 EK
-504 FIDEIENQKGF
+504 FIDEIENHKGF
-515 KAGGA
+515 KGGGA
-520 LYYYGYEYDYQDIK
+520 LYSSGYEHTYPETK
-534 IEDNKVAPILL
+534 IEDKKVAPVLF
-545 GIDDYLINK
+545 GMDEFLINK
-554 QKFIDGEFDKDKW
+554 QKFIDGDFDKEKW
-567 QTGNYI
+567 QRGNYV

-584 FKAGDKIK
+584 LKTGDKIK
-592 INVKNKIKE
+592 INVKNKVKE
-601 VQVMGKVEYNFSIGL
+601 VQVMGKFDYNFSNGL
-616 RYFPVIKEDV
+616 RYFPVIKEDI
-626 NDESSPTLGLE
+626 NDESSPTLSLE

-646 KELTGDQS
+646 KELTGDKS
-654 IMSYGFDVED
+654 VMSYGFDVAD
-664 SEKENFDKLLKS
+664 SEKENFDRLLKT
-676 FENNPDFS
+676 FENEPDFS
-684 YDSRDLQIKSF
+684 YDSRDLQIKSTMEF
-695 KDFKNLIEFV
+695 KKLIEFA

-714 LISVLNFINIIA
+714 LISVLNFINVIA

-740 AIGMTKRNIKK
+740 AIGMTKKNIKK
-751 YLIKKNLI
+751 YLVKKNLI
-759 YSISSLVFSFIV
+759 YSLCGLVFSFII

-779 LIDFM
+779 LMDFM
-784 AETKWTSYKFV
+784 EETQWTSYKFV
-795 IMPLILVNF
+795 IMPLIIVNF
-804 VNIIIGIIFTGGFYE
+804 VNIIIGIIFTGSFYE

>member
-1 MEGWWEIMKVKN
+1 MEGWWKIMKVKN
-13 KAYIR
+13 RAYIKR
-18 SLAKNILNANK
+18 LAKNILNANK

-60 ETQTMKTIGTISHG
+60 ETQTMKTVGTISHG
-74 SFKDISDEDVEILTH
+74 SFKDISDKDIEILTQ

-123 WSLIEKVKGKFPEK
+123 WSLIEKVKGKFSEK
-137 ENEVFLD
+137 ENQVFID
-144 ISTAKKLGYK
+144 IATAKKLGYK

-159 EIEVP
+159 EIEIP
-164 FKIEKAYTGEVI
+164 FKIEKAYTGEII

-212 SIPKNNSDLEV
+212 SIPKNNSDLGV

-239 ERNGYKV
+239 ERNGYKLV
-246 ADNPG
+246 DDPG

-320 TKPQIKK
+320 TKPQIKR
-327 LVHLESLAVALP
+327 LIHLESLAVALP
-339 AIIVGDIVG
+339 SIIIGDIIG

-359 FANNEMLT
+359 FASNEMLT
-367 DVKLSIIVII
+367 DVKLSLTVMV
-377 LIILFSTAFTLL
+377 LIILFSTAFTLF

-409 ASRYNEIQIKK
+409 ASRYNETTIKK
-420 KYKSEDIS
+420 KYKSENVS

-443 FISIVLSIS
+443 FISIILSMS

-467 IDLEKGISDVIATDY
+467 IDLEKGISDIIVTDY

-499 SIKDN
+499 GINEKY
-504 FIDEIENQKGF
+504 IGEIENHKGF
-515 KAGGA
+515 KSGGA
-520 LYYYGYEYDYQDIK
+520 LYSYGYEYTYPDIK
-534 IEDNKVAPILL
+534 IEDNKVAPILF

-554 QKFIDGEFDKDKW
+554 YKITDGDFDKDKW
-567 QTGNYI
+567 QTGNYV
-573 IIGEYGDKKSA
+573 IIGERIKNNSDYKIGDN
-584 FKAGDKIK
+584 IK
-592 INVKNKIKE
+592 IDVNNKIKE
-601 VQVMGKVEYNFSIGL
+601 VQVMGKVEHNFSNGL
-616 RYFPVIKEDV
+616 RYFPVVKEDK
-626 NDESSPTLGLE
+626 NNELSPTLGLE

-646 KELTGDQS
+646 KELIGDKS

-705 GYSLSIVLF
+705 GYSLSMVLF

-740 AIGMTKRNIKK
+740 AIGMTKKDIKK
-751 YLIKKNLI
+751 YLVKKNLI

-771 MLLVDKFI
+771 MLLVNKFI

-784 AETKWTSYKFV
+784 AETKWTRFSF
-795 IMPLILVNF
+795 IITPLLIVNLA
-804 VNIIIGIIFTGGFYE
+804 NIIIGIIFTRKFYE
-819 KHSQNSLVDRIRS
+819 KHSQNGLVDRIRS

>member
-1 MEGWWEIMKVKN
+1 MKVKN
-13 KAYIR
+13 KAYIVR
-18 SLAKNILNANK
+18 LSKSILNANK

-74 SFKDISDEDVEILTH
+74 SFKELSDKDISILSK
-89 DKDIKDFSVREKVGI
+89 DKDIKEFSIREKVGI
-104 LDDEKVMAE
+104 LDDEKISAE
-113 LSYMDKKGFE
+113 LSYIDNNGFE

-137 ENEVFLD
+137 ENDVFIDLA
-144 ISTAKKLGYK
+144 TAKKLGYK

-159 EIEVP
+159 EIKVS
-164 FKIEKAYTGEVI
+164 FTIEKPYTGEII

-212 SIPKNNSDLEV
+212 SLPENNKDLEV
-223 MLNNSFKIGDK
+223 MLNNSFMIRDK

-246 ADNPG
+246 ADSPG

-283 AFLILV
+283 AFSILV
-289 IVAGYLIIN
+289 MVAGYLIIN

-327 LVHLESLAVALP
+327 LVHLESLAASLP

-348 ISIGKIILNKI
+348 ISIGKVILNKI

-367 DVKLSIIVII
+367 DVKLSLMVII

-409 ASRYNEIQIKK
+409 ASRYNETTIKK
-420 KYKSEDIS
+420 KYKSENIS

-443 FISIVLSIS
+443 FISIVLSIN

-499 SIKDN
+499 GIKDN

-520 LYYYGYEYDYQDIK
+520 LYYYGYEYAYTDIK

-554 QKFIDGEFDKDKW
+554 EKFIEGEFNKDKW
-567 QTGNYI
+567 NNGSYVI
-573 IIGEYGDKKSA
+573 VGEDSDKKSS

-592 INVKNKIKE
+592 IKVKNSIKE
-601 VQVMGKVEYNFSIGL
+601 VQIMGKINYNFSDGL
-616 RYFPVIKEDV
+616 RYYPIIKE
-626 NDESSPTLGLE
+626 NQFDEPSPELDLE
-637 YIYMNPNEY
+637 YFYLNPNLY
-646 KELTGDQS
+646 KELTGDNS

-676 FENNPDFS
+676 FENEPDFS

-714 LISVLNFINIIA
+714 LISVLNFINVIA

-740 AIGMTKRNIKK
+740 AIGMTKKNIKK
-751 YLIKKNLI
+751 YLVKKNLI
-759 YSISSLVFSFIV
+759 YSLCGLVFSFII
-771 MLLVDKFI
+771 MLLVDKYI

-784 AETKWTSYKFV
+784 EQTKWTSYKFV

-804 VNIIIGIIFTGGFYE
+804 VNIIIGIKFTDRFYE
-819 KHSQNSLVDRIRS
+819 KHIKISIVDRIRS